1 MPAYIFADLRI
12 INRPRYEEYRL
23 AVRDAIRGHGG
34 RHVVRTSKVEVIE
47 GGWAPPRLVVLEF
60 PTLHAADAFYQS
72 ADYQRARQL
81 RANAAMADMVLA
93 EGIAPASAPKPGQRR
108 FYAIAD
114 TRIINRANFVQYGTA
129 VHTAVK
135 KYQGRY
141 LALTESVKLLEGNWE
156 PQLLMLL
163 EFASEAAARAAYAE
177 VRDGEARK
185 LGVNSAMID
194 MVLVHGVAAESEEN
208 STFL

>member
-23 AVRDAIRGHGG
+23 
-34 RHVVRTSKVEVIE
+34 VV
-47 GGWAPPRLVVLEF
+47 
-60 PTLHAADAFYQS
+60 
-72 ADYQRARQL
+72 
-81 RANAAMADMVLA
+81 
-93 EGIAPASAPKPGQRR
+93 
-108 FYAIAD
+108 
-114 TRIINRANFVQYGTA
+114 
-129 VHTAVK
+129 
-135 KYQGRY
+135 
-141 LALTESVKLLEGNWE
+141 LEGNWE

>member
-47 GGWAPPRLVVLEF
+47 GGWAPPRLVV
-60 PTLHAADAFYQS
+60 
-72 ADYQRARQL
+72 
-81 RANAAMADMVLA
+81 
-93 EGIAPASAPKPGQRR
+93 
-108 FYAIAD
+108 
-114 TRIINRANFVQYGTA
+114 
-129 VHTAVK
+129 
-135 KYQGRY
+135 
-141 LALTESVKLLEGNWE
+141 LEGNWE